1 MLLTYM
7 MTWIVPS
14 YLKTSRRRTQH
25 CSFHLCLRE
34 ATLICKKF
42 LDLHTSSTESSSNV
56 NRKHHL
62 CILLLLTMKL
72 SSFPGILCRIKLKIW
87 RKVEVAKRILMP
99 LVSLL
104 SWNQR
109 FFLKK
114 QSLHLVMISSER
126 PFPVQRMKP
135 SNWLIRVHK
144 ETLGMGGLKE
154 RQIPI
159 LWLIRGDWSSR
170 AAWYG
175 SIILAKAYNE
185 YALCLLH
192 FFSCAVSRSRETR
205 LLDCC
210 KIK

>member
-1 MLLTYM
+1 M

-14 YLKTSRRRTQH
+14 YLKTSRPRTQH
-25 CSFHLCLRE
+25 WSFHLCLRE

-56 NRKHHL
+56 NRKL

-87 RKVEVAKRILMP
+87 SRSGEENSDAIGEFIILKSKIFSPETVLALSYDQLRKA
-99 LVSLL
+99 
-104 SWNQR
+104 
-109 FFLKK
+109 
-114 QSLHLVMISSER
+114 ISSAEDETL
-126 PFPVQRMKP
+126 QLAC
-135 SNWLIRVHK
+135 SCAQK
-144 ETLGMGGLKE
+144 ETLDMVGLKE

-159 LWLIRGDWSSR
+159 LWLIWGDWSSR

-185 YALCLLH
+185 YAWCLLH

-210 KIK
+210 KIR